1 MAGTPRT
8 IQLLLLDGDARG
20 RIKCSLTNWTG
31 VAYLIPRTE
40 LPRCKDMAILN
51 QTGVY
56 LLFGKDEETRDDQ
69 VYVGQA
75 RSPRT
80 AMESWGASPSTWAGR
95 RCRTGPTPS
104 F

>member
-1 MAGTPRT
+1 M
-8 IQLLLLDGDARG
+8 
-20 RIKCSLTNWTG
+20 G

-40 LPRCKDMAILN
+40 MPRCKDVAILN

-56 LLFGKDEETRDDQ
+56 LLFGKDEETGDDQ

-75 RSPRT
+75 RSRKNGNGVL
-80 AMESWGASPSTWAGR
+80 WGASPSTWAGR